1 MNNKNLLGLLASLLP
16 ITIVVG
22 CKGEKAS
29 AAECVKDSVVSLSID
44 NDSVIKRRTYLW
56 SLIPLVSR
64 IVRIRVLL
72 ILLIPFLWRALM
84 CWSIRYVLTSRLR

>member
-1 MNNKNLLGLLASLLP
+1 MNNKYLLGLLASLLP

-44 NDSVIKRRTYLW
+44 ADSVVKRKMYH
-56 SLIPLVSR
+56 
-64 IVRIRVLL
+64 
-72 ILLIPFLWRALM
+72 
-84 CWSIRYVLTSRLR
+84 